1 MLRILLADDNQNFLS
16 RMESHL
22 KQYAARKQLNI
33 QIGSY
38 TRDDI
43 SSFILQSYD
52 LAFWILILVIVEE
65 PVSIWPGG
73 FGRRG
78 MTQSSSLSQAMLNM
92 LLKDMNCVRSD
103 IF

>member
-1 MLRILLADDNQNFLS
+1 MLRILLADDDPVFLS
-16 RMESHL
+16 RMEHL
-22 KQYAARKQLNI
+22 LMQYAAQRQLNI

-52 LAFWILILVIVEE
+52 LAFWILILAIVEE

-92 LLKDMNCVRSD
+92 RLKDMNCVRSD